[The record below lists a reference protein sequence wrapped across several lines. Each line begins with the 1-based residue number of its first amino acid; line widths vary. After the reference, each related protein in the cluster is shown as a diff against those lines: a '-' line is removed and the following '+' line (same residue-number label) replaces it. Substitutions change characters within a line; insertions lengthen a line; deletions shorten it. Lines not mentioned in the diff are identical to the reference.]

1 MSNGSWQTGP
11 LGQFDIA
18 TRFLTTFPLPWPA
31 ATQHDG
37 IARALPFF
45 PLVGAMIGMAL
56 LGIGSVAGLFWPPLA
71 QAALI
76 VVAWGILTGGLHLDG
91 VSDTFDA
98 LMSWRPRERKLEIM
112 KDSRIGAMGAL
123 ALLAVLLL
131 KVTLL
136 ASAGEIWW
144 CAVLSTPI
152 LGRWAMISA
161 IARFPPARADGLGS
175 SVQGRLPTAHLVVVS
190 SAVAL
195 AVAGIA
201 GVAGLCGFLL
211 AGVGAHIL
219 GRWWTHELGGLTG
232 DTYGAICELT
242 EVIALATLTATAR
255 FAL

>member
-1 MSNGSWQTGP
+1 MSNRSWQTGP
-11 LGQFDIA
+11 LGQLDIA
-18 TRFLTTFPLPWPA
+18 TRFLTIIPLPWPA
-31 ATQHDG
+31 ATQRDG

-45 PLVGAMIGMAL
+45 PLVGAMIGVVL
-56 LGIGSVAGLFWPPLA
+56 LGIGAVAGLFWPPLA

-98 LMSWRPRERKLEIM
+98 VMSWRPRERKLEIL

-123 ALLAVLLL
+123 ALVAVLLL

-136 ASAGEIWW
+136 ASAGAIWW

-152 LGRWAMISA
+152 LGRWAMIYA
-161 IARFPPARADGLGS
+161 IAHFPLARADGLGS
-175 SVQGRLPTAHLVVVS
+175 SVQGRLRTVHLVVVS

-195 AVAGIA
+195 AVAAVA

-211 AGVGAHIL
+211 VGIGAQIL
-219 GRWWTHELGGLTG
+219 GLWWTRDLGGLTG

-242 EVIALATLTATAR
+242 EVVALATLTAVAR